1 MMSKKDYLEILSLLS
16 ALESWSY
23 SHDRQLP
30 DWLQE
35 NLDNSIDK
43 LKAEVLR
50 ENGLTLQ
57 DKCRGDKD

>member
-1 MMSKKDYLEILSLLS
+1 MSKKDYLEILMILS

-23 SHDRQLP
+23 SHDSRLP

-35 NLDNSIDK
+35 NLENSIDK

-57 DKCRGDKD
+57 DKCRGDKF